1 MCTNCLCCSA
11 ERGLARQAVW
21 PVGARRGQ
29 LARAAGWGCRP
40 QLSWPCTFVGYLQQ
54 RGWDSGTDEWTG
66 QQEESRGKGWPADGE
81 DGGRRA
87 FGSFG
92 CVVDEAGEG
101 SDRLAPCGRTTSRI
115 DRGQPTTAPQTN
127 SQRHERMG
135 ARMAIGNVAPLW
147 PGNEVFEPTPSCLV
161 HTCGRIPV
169 LFISALIIPLSAIQT
184 PLEDVRCPL
193 LSVVI
198 SCEMEMSEMPGARV
212 LTLRNKEAGVEA
224 QNNAGTLTSARE
236 MQSGRASGNWL
247 SGWSRL

>member
-1 MCTNCLCCSA
+1 MNGQGSKKRAEGKAGQRMGRMAGVERLDPSGVWSTRQ
-11 ERGLARQAVW
+11 ERGVTDW
-21 PVGARRGQ
+21 RR
-29 LARAAGWGCRP
+29 
-40 QLSWPCTFVGYLQQ
+40 
-54 RGWDSGTDEWTG
+54 
-66 QQEESRGKGWPADGE
+66 
-81 DGGRRA
+81 
-87 FGSFG
+87 
-92 CVVDEAGEG
+92 VDEPPPA
-101 SDRLAPCGRTTSRI
+101 SIADS
-115 DRGQPTTAPQTN
+115 QP
-127 SQRHERMG
+127 QRPRPIHNAMREWVP
-135 ARMAIGNVAPLW
+135 AHLTMAIGNVAPLW

-198 SCEMEMSEMPGARV
+198 SCEMEMSEMLGARV

>member
-1 MCTNCLCCSA
+1 MNGQGSKKRAEGKAGQRMGRMAGVERLDPSGVWSTRQ
-11 ERGLARQAVW
+11 ERGVTDW
-21 PVGARRGQ
+21 RR
-29 LARAAGWGCRP
+29 
-40 QLSWPCTFVGYLQQ
+40 
-54 RGWDSGTDEWTG
+54 
-66 QQEESRGKGWPADGE
+66 
-81 DGGRRA
+81 
-87 FGSFG
+87 
-92 CVVDEAGEG
+92 VDEPPPA
-101 SDRLAPCGRTTSRI
+101 SIADS
-115 DRGQPTTAPQTN
+115 QP
-127 SQRHERMG
+127 QRPRPIHNAMREWVP
-135 ARMAIGNVAPLW
+135 AHLTMAISNVAPLW

>member
-1 MCTNCLCCSA
+1 M
-11 ERGLARQAVW
+11 R
-21 PVGARRGQ
+21 
-29 LARAAGWGCRP
+29 
-40 QLSWPCTFVGYLQQ
+40 
-54 RGWDSGTDEWTG
+54 EWV
-66 QQEESRGKGWPADGE
+66 PAH
-81 DGGRRA
+81 
-87 FGSFG
+87 
-92 CVVDEAGEG
+92 
-101 SDRLAPCGRTTSRI
+101 LT
-115 DRGQPTTAPQTN
+115 
-127 SQRHERMG
+127 
-135 ARMAIGNVAPLW
+135 MAIGNVAPLW

-198 SCEMEMSEMPGARV
+198 SCEMEMSEMLGARV